1 MNWNKFS
8 KWFYPGM
15 KIKRWGVLGI
25 FSSLLVGFSLI
36 LLIGGEKIGAL
47 YDLLSSSPIYY
58 YLTAS
63 FALLGGILG
72 LIWGVSRLALSVTGP
87 LNFLNKS
94 PSNMIWKSRL
104 LDRGPEIVTIG
115 GGTGLSVLLRGLKQY
130 TSNITAV
137 VTVMDDGGSSGRL
150 RREMDMLPPGDI
162 RNCLIALADDE
173 SRMSKIFQHRFEN
186 GSELGGHSLGNLII
200 AGVEG
205 IEGSFDRAIEETSK
219 LLNIRGRVIPS
230 TLKNTNL
237 VARLEGGE
245 VLSGESNLS
254 DHPKRIE
261 KIELEEEAPPY
272 QPAIEEIRSADV
284 IVLGPGSLFTSLIPN
299 LLVERVGK
307 AIEEAPGK
315 KFYVTNIMTEPG
327 ETDGFSATDH
337 LEVLGSY
344 LNLSSLDYVV
354 VNVGKAN
361 QELLDRYAREGAE
374 LVEPDLVDDNEYGVR
389 PLLDDLVDTLE
400 LEGKRTVKHDHERLA
415 KLILSSLD

>member
-1 MNWNKFS
+1 MNWNKLS
-8 KWFYPGM
+8 RWFYPGVR
-15 KIKRWGVLGI
+15 IKRWGVLGI
-25 FSSLLVGFSLI
+25 FSGLMVGFSLI
-36 LLIGGEKIGAL
+36 LLIGGNRVGAL
-47 YDLLSSSPIYY
+47 YDLLSSNPVYY
-58 YLTAS
+58 YLTAAV
-63 FALLGGILG
+63 ALLGGVLG
-72 LIWGVSRLALSVTGP
+72 LIWAVSRLALSVTGP
-87 LNFLNKS
+87 LDFLDKP
-94 PSNMIWKSRL
+94 PSNLILRSRL
-104 LDRGPEIVTIG
+104 LDRGSKVVTIG

-130 TSNITAV
+130 TSNITAI

-173 SRMSKIFQHRFEN
+173 SRMSKVFQHRFEN

-200 AGVEG
+200 AGIEQM
-205 IEGSFDRAIEETSK
+205 EGSFDRAIEETSK

-245 VLSGESNLS
+245 LLSGESSLS

-261 KIELEEEAPPY
+261 EIQLEEEAPPY
-272 QPAIEEIRSADV
+272 PPAIEEIESADL

-299 LLVERVGK
+299 LLVNRVGK

-337 LEVLGSY
+337 LKKLEAHLKI
-344 LNLSSLDYVV
+344 SSLDYVV
-354 VNVGKAN
+354 VNVGKASR
-361 QELLDRYAREGAE
+361 ELLDRYAQEGAE
-374 LVEPDLVDDNEYGVR
+374 LVEPDLVEDNKYGVK
-389 PLLDDLVDTLE
+389 PLLDDLVDTVE

-415 KLILSSLD
+415 KLVLSSLE

>member
-58 YLTAS
+58 YLTAA

-87 LNFLNKS
+87 LDLLNKS
-94 PSNMIWKSRL
+94 PSNLIWRSRL

-186 GSELGGHSLGNLII
+186 GSDLGGHSLGNLII
-200 AGVEG
+200 AGLEG

-272 QPAIEEIRSADV
+272 QPAIDEIRSADV
-284 IVLGPGSLFTSLIPN
+284 IVIGPGSLFTSLVPN
-299 LLVERVGK
+299 LLVEKVGK

>member
-1 MNWNKFS
+1 MNWNKLS
-8 KWFYPGM
+8 KWLYPGM
-15 KIKRWGVLGI
+15 RIKRWGLLGI
-25 FSSLLVGFSLI
+25 FSGLMVGFSLI
-36 LLIGGEKIGAL
+36 LLIGGKRIGGL
-47 YDLLSSSPIYY
+47 YDLLSSSPVYY
-58 YLTAS
+58 YLTAAV
-63 FALLGGILG
+63 ALLGGFLG
-72 LIWGVSRLALSVTGP
+72 LVWAVSRLALSVTAP
-87 LNFLNKS
+87 LDFLNNP
-94 PSNMIWKSRL
+94 PSNLILKSRL
-104 LDRGPEIVTIG
+104 LDRGPKVVTIG

-186 GSELGGHSLGNLII
+186 GSELEGHSLGNLII
-200 AGVEG
+200 AGVEQ

-245 VLSGESNLS
+245 VVSGESSLS
-254 DHPKRIE
+254 DNPERIE
-261 KIELEEEAPPY
+261 KLELEEEAPPY

-299 LLVERVGK
+299 LLVNRVGK
-307 AIEEAPGK
+307 AIEESSGK
-315 KFYVTNIMTEPG
+315 KFYVANIMTEPG
-327 ETDGFSATDH
+327 ETDGFSVTDH
-337 LEVLGSY
+337 LRVLESY
-344 LNLSSLDYVV
+344 LNFSSLDYVV
-354 VNVGKAN
+354 VNVGKVN

-374 LVEPDLVDDNEYGVR
+374 LVEPDLVDDNEYGVK
-389 PLLDDLVDTLE
+389 PLLDNLVDTVE
-400 LEGKRTVKHDHERLA
+400 LEGKRTVKHNAERLA
-415 KLILSSLD
+415 KLVLSSID

>member
-1 MNWNKFS
+1 MNWKKLS

-15 KIKRWGVLGI
+15 RVKRWGILGI
-25 FSSLLVGFSLI
+25 LSGLLVGFSLI
-36 LLIGGEKIGAL
+36 LLIGGKRVGAL
-47 YDLLSSSPIYY
+47 YDFLSSNPLYY

-63 FALLGGILG
+63 LALLGGIVG
-72 LIWGVSRLALSVTGP
+72 LIWGVSRLALSVKGP
-87 LNFLNKS
+87 LDFLDGS
-94 PSNMIWKSRL
+94 PSNLIWRSRL
-104 LDRGPEIVTIG
+104 LSRGPKVVAIG
-115 GGTGLSVLLRGLKQY
+115 GGTGLSVLLRGVKQY
-130 TSNITAV
+130 TSNITAI

-200 AGVEG
+200 AGIEQM
-205 IEGSFDRAIEETSK
+205 EGSFDRAIEETSK

-245 VLSGESNLS
+245 VISGESSLS

-272 QPAIEEIRSADV
+272 PPAIEEIKSADV

-299 LLVERVGK
+299 LLVGQVGK
-307 AIEEAPGK
+307 AIEEAQGK

-327 ETDGFSATDH
+327 ETDGFSAGDH
-337 LEVLGSY
+337 LEVLESY
-344 LNLSSLDYVV
+344 FDPTCLDYVV
-354 VNVGKAN
+354 VNVGKAS
-361 QELLDRYAREGAE
+361 QQLLDRYAREGAE
-374 LVEPDLVDDNEYGVR
+374 LVEPDLVDDNKYGVK
-389 PLLDDLVDTLE
+389 PLLDDLVDTVE
-400 LEGKRTVKHDHERLA
+400 LEGKKTVKHDHGRMA
-415 KLILSSLD
+415 KLILSTLD

>member
-1 MNWNKFS
+1 MNWNKLS
-8 KWFYPGM
+8 KWLYPGM
-15 KIKRWGVLGI
+15 RIKRWGVLGI
-25 FSSLLVGFSLI
+25 VSGLMVGFSLI
-36 LLIGGEKIGAL
+36 LLIGGQTVGAL
-47 YDLLSSSPIYY
+47 YDILSSNPIYY
-58 YLTAS
+58 YLTAT

-72 LIWGVSRLALSVTGP
+72 LIWGVSRLALSITGP
-87 LNFLNKS
+87 LDLLNKS
-94 PSNMIWKSRL
+94 PSNLILRSRL
-104 LDRGPEIVTIG
+104 LERGPKVVTIG

-200 AGVEG
+200 AGVEQM
-205 IEGSFDRAIEETSK
+205 EGSFDRAIEETSK

-237 VARLEGGE
+237 VARLAGNE
-245 VLSGESNLS
+245 VVSGESNVTS
-254 DHPKRIE
+254 HPGKIE
-261 KIELEEEAPPY
+261 EIELEEKAPPY
-272 QPAIEEIRSADV
+272 QPAIEEIKSADV
-284 IVLGPGSLFTSLIPN
+284 VVLGPGSLFTSLVPN
-299 LLVERVGK
+299 LLVNRIGK
-307 AIEEAPGK
+307 AIEESSGK

-344 LNLSSLDYVV
+344 MDLSRLDYAV
-354 VNVGKAN
+354 VNVGKAS

-374 LVEPDLVDDNEYGVR
+374 LVEQDLVDDNKYGVK
-389 PLLDDLVDTLE
+389 PMFDDLVDTLE
-400 LEGKRTVKHDHERLA
+400 LEGKRTVKHDHDRLA